1 MPVAST
7 ELGLDV
13 FRISVLDLAHR
24 DLLMQDWALFFSQRQ
39 RGASPLKGH
48 SRVHPPLE
56 QTLFAEVINLVCT
69 NGHRSC
75 FDSTI
80 DGVHPHILV
89 PVGAF
94 FDYAVE
100 ADVVWDCAHV
110 DGALLEVLVAGLL
123 AKGR

>member
-1 MPVAST
+1 M
-7 ELGLDV
+7 
-13 FRISVLDLAHR
+13 
-24 DLLMQDWALFFSQRQ
+24 
-39 RGASPLKGH
+39 
-48 SRVHPPLE
+48 
-56 QTLFAEVINLVCT
+56 
-69 NGHRSC
+69 
-75 FDSTI
+75 
-80 DGVHPHILV
+80 HPHILV